1 MIPPAVSVSNW
12 IFRRFATLYPPD
24 LHRQFGDELADVFSQ
39 QVEAAWEEKS
49 WRGIAVTWLSV
60 LEDCAA
66 VSLPYI
72 AARLAVPLLTA
83 TASAIFYAIV
93 LWAVDPNLPRC
104 K

>member
-1 MIPPAVSVSNW
+1 MIPPAVLVSNK
-12 IFRRFATLYPPD
+12 IFRRFEALYPPD
-24 LHRQFGDELADVFSQ
+24 LHCQFGDELADVFSQ
-39 QVEAAWEEKS
+39 QIAAAWEEKS
-49 WRGIAVTWLSV
+49 WRGIAATWLRV

-83 TASAIFYAIV
+83 TTSTILFAIV

>member
-12 IFRRFATLYPPD
+12 IFRRFETLYPPD